1 MNIAL
6 WIIQALL
13 AFVFLAAGAMKLV
26 KSKTELEQQ
35 QGMGYVTE
43 RSAQD
48 MKLIGLAEV
57 LGGIGLIVPWLL
69 NILPILTPIAAAG
82 LTMIMLGAI
91 VTHVRRKES
100 ALFVTGLTL
109 LTLIVAIARFR
120 MMA

>member
-43 RSAQD
+43 RSAQE

>member
-1 MNIAL
+1 
-6 WIIQALL
+6 
-13 AFVFLAAGAMKLV
+13 
-26 KSKTELEQQ
+26 
-35 QGMGYVTE
+35 
-43 RSAQD
+43 
-48 MKLIGLAEV
+48 
-57 LGGIGLIVPWLL
+57 VPWLL

-82 LTMIMLGAI
+82 LTMIMIGAI

>member
-43 RSAQD
+43 RSAQE

-57 LGGIGLIVPWLL
+57 LGGVGLIVPWLL

-91 VTHVRRKES
+91 VIHVRRKES
-100 ALFVTGLTL
+100 VLFVTGLTL